1 MKKILLYLSVF
12 AFSAAGLSSC
22 ADDYDEYDNS
32 WFLENDETMTLSASV
47 SSLELIEDTP
57 LDEQVLTF
65 TWTPARQM
73 PDEYVVTYVTQLDL
87 KSNNFAS
94 STVIREVENDGVFSK
109 SYTTEQLQS
118 YITDKWGQSIADVST
133 VSFKVIA
140 KWDGGTQYVMP
151 EVRTVDVD
159 IQPYKPLV
167 FEADQVFV
175 SGSAKTGTSRQAV
188 SQTLEDEYLYAIVT
202 NLKPGE
208 LIIPV
213 VNDGVEQYIAPA
225 LDQDGTFKDGVD
237 VPARML
243 AQNEDGSVPEDAAWE
258 ITETGDHRIV
268 INMLDQTVKIYS
280 PDNEFNKPF
289 TVEWYPNCTLTLTP
303 YPVTVTSKVWIR
315 GDGAY
320 KPDGTGS
327 WYEYGVELNL
337 QQSEA
342 DPMVLVY
349 SGPAIKSG
357 RNSFAITSAVSYDA
371 NGDGKDES
379 YTCNNAY
386 VFAPVRVDTD
396 GNGYHD
402 GQGVDIN
409 KNGITSDK
417 GDTEDGIYNKDANHD
432 ESVTVGAWMDMSG
445 GPDIRGNYFK
455 TPSGANFIVFDLRNM
470 KIKFEVR

>member
-159 IQPYKPLV
+159 IPDPDLSDRPLHGRV
-167 FEADQVFV
+167 NTIEREAGERKHDFV
-175 SGSAKTGTSRQAV
+175 CIECGLTEQGAMEESSRCLRCDHFGYGIFKGGRKT
-188 SQTLEDEYLYAIVT
+188 
-202 NLKPGE
+202 K
-208 LIIPV
+208 
-213 VNDGVEQYIAPA
+213 
-225 LDQDGTFKDGVD
+225 
-237 VPARML
+237 
-243 AQNEDGSVPEDAAWE
+243 W
-258 ITETGDHRIV
+258 
-268 INMLDQTVKIYS
+268 
-280 PDNEFNKPF
+280 
-289 TVEWYPNCTLTLTP
+289 
-303 YPVTVTSKVWIR
+303 
-315 GDGAY
+315 
-320 KPDGTGS
+320 
-327 WYEYGVELNL
+327 
-337 QQSEA
+337 
-342 DPMVLVY
+342 
-349 SGPAIKSG
+349 
-357 RNSFAITSAVSYDA
+357 
-371 NGDGKDES
+371 
-379 YTCNNAY
+379 
-386 VFAPVRVDTD
+386 
-396 GNGYHD
+396 
-402 GQGVDIN
+402 
-409 KNGITSDK
+409 
-417 GDTEDGIYNKDANHD
+417 
-432 ESVTVGAWMDMSG
+432 
-445 GPDIRGNYFK
+445 
-455 TPSGANFIVFDLRNM
+455 
-470 KIKFEVR
+470 

>member
-1 MKKILLYLSVF
+1 
-12 AFSAAGLSSC
+12 
-22 ADDYDEYDNS
+22 
-32 WFLENDETMTLSASV
+32 
-47 SSLELIEDTP
+47 
-57 LDEQVLTF
+57 
-65 TWTPARQM
+65 
-73 PDEYVVTYVTQLDL
+73 
-87 KSNNFAS
+87 
-94 STVIREVENDGVFSK
+94 
-109 SYTTEQLQS
+109 
-118 YITDKWGQSIADVST
+118 
-133 VSFKVIA
+133 
-140 KWDGGTQYVMP
+140 
-151 EVRTVDVD
+151 
-159 IQPYKPLV
+159 
-167 FEADQVFV
+167 
-175 SGSAKTGTSRQAV
+175 
-188 SQTLEDEYLYAIVT
+188 
-202 NLKPGE
+202 
-208 LIIPV
+208 
-213 VNDGVEQYIAPA
+213 
-225 LDQDGTFKDGVD
+225 
-237 VPARML
+237 
-243 AQNEDGSVPEDAAWE
+243 
-258 ITETGDHRIV
+258 
-268 INMLDQTVKIYS
+268 MLDQTVKIYS

-303 YPVTVTSKVWIR
+303 YPVTVTSKVWLR

-371 NGDGKDES
+371 NGDGKAES

-409 KNGITSDK
+409 KNGIASDK